1 MAIFPKFTLTE
12 KGELLLNRAIGEQKI
27 LVFTLIKLGEGETS
41 GEDISKLL
49 DVKQSFKEVS
59 ILETNVLAVQK
70 TLKIKG
76 YFDNTGFNRDILW
89 KEIGV
94 FAKIKDEPESEIMY
108 SYTNAGTQGELIP
121 MEKKGKFSRTLNILN
136 YIGYASSVT
145 FEITETKDKYAF
157 NSVNEMKSAT
167 YLKEGDKVELWGSD
181 VLGDGPIGLY
191 IISKTNQ
198 NGVQLANNLYAN
210 YYNYVNALTDEEVDS
225 LLNFEI
231 LDEVFT
237 LATEKDIRNLFVGT
251 RLEGGT
257 EYKLS
262 ALSPDEAKMVNM
274 KLLSLFNDL
283 ILQKVGNDRNTLKTE
298 LTSLINSTKSALQ
311 SAINLKEDKT
321 KVTELLSALETK
333 LNGLIDLKADTTYVN
348 SVKKTLEDS
357 IALKASTTNVNA
369 IKKTLEDAI
378 NLRATIESVNK
389 IKSDLTNLINGKAA
403 NTITIT
409 GTGALS
415 GGGNLTANRTIS
427 HKDTSGFKHIPSG
440 GAANQF
446 LKWSADGTA
455 VWSAIAWEVITGKT
469 NITVGNGLT
478 GGGNI
483 GSNIN
488 IGLEILSDSEVD
500 TLLASYKK

>member
-1 MAIFPKFTLTE
+1 MSYFPKFTLTE

-27 LVFTLIKLGEGETS
+27 LVFTLIKLGEGEVS
-41 GEDISKLL
+41 GSDISKML
-49 DVKQSFKEVS
+49 DVKKSFKEVS

-157 NSVNEMKSAT
+157 NSVNEMKAAT

-191 IISKTNQ
+191 IISRTNQ

-225 LLNFEI
+225 LLNFDI

-283 ILQKVGNDRNTLKTE
+283 ILQKVGNDSNTLKTE

-333 LNGLIDLKADTTYVN
+333 LN
-348 SVKKTLEDS
+348 
-357 IALKASTTNVNA
+357 
-369 IKKTLEDAI
+369 
-378 NLRATIESVNK
+378 
-389 IKSDLTNLINGKAA
+389 NLINQKA
-403 NTITIT
+403 NQVRTIT
-409 GTGALS
+409 GGGSLT
-415 GGGNLTANRTIS
+415 GGGDLSTDRVIS
-427 HKDTSGFKHIPSG
+427 HKTSSGNKHIPSG
-440 GAANQF
+440 GETNQF
-446 LKWSADGTA
+446 LKYSADGTA
-455 VWSAIAWEVITGKT
+455 IWSAIAWEVITGKT
-469 NITVGNGLT
+469 SITVGNGLT

>member
-1 MAIFPKFTLTE
+1 MSYFPKFTLTE

-27 LVFTLIKLGEGETS
+27 LVFTLIKLGEGEVS
-41 GEDISKLL
+41 GSDISKML
-49 DVKQSFKEVS
+49 DVKKSFKEVS

-157 NSVNEMKSAT
+157 NSVNEMKAAT

-191 IISKTNQ
+191 IISRTNQ

-225 LLNFEI
+225 LLNFDI

-283 ILQKVGNDRNTLKTE
+283 ILQKVGNDSNNLKNE

-333 LNGLIDLKADTTYVN
+333 LNDLINLKANTTDVN
-348 SVKKTLEDS
+348 NIKKNLED
-357 IALKASTTNVNA
+357 T
-369 IKKTLEDAI
+369 I

-389 IKSDLTNLINGKAA
+389 IKTDLTNLINGKAA
-403 NTITIT
+403 NTITVT

-415 GGGNLTANRTIS
+415 GGGNLTTNRTIS

-440 GAANQF
+440 GATNQF

-469 NITVGNGLT
+469 TVTVGNGLT

-483 GSNIN
+483 GNNIN

-500 TLLASYKK
+500 TLLDSYKK

>member
-157 NSVNEMKSAT
+157 NSVNEMKAAT

-198 NGVQLANNLYAN
+198 NGVQLANKLYAN

-237 LATEKDIRNLFVGT
+237 LATERDIRNLFVGT

-283 ILQKVGNDRNTLKTE
+283 ILQKVGNDSNTLKTE
-298 LTSLINSTKSALQ
+298 LTSLINSAKSTLEA
-311 SAINLKEDKT
+311 AIK
-321 KVTELLSALETK
+321 
-333 LNGLIDLKADTTYVN
+333 LKADTTDVN
-348 SVKKTLEDS
+348 E
-357 IALKASTTNVNA
+357 
-369 IKKTLEDAI
+369 IKKNLETAI
-378 NLRATIESVNK
+378 NLRATTEYVNSM
-389 IKSDLTNLINGKAA
+389 KSELNNLINQKA
-403 NTITIT
+403 NQVRTIT
-409 GTGALS
+409 GGGSLT
-415 GGGNLTANRTIS
+415 GGGDLSTDRVIS
-427 HKDTSGFKHIPSG
+427 HKTSSGNKHIPSG
-440 GAANQF
+440 GETNQF
-446 LKWSADGTA
+446 LKYSADGTA
-455 VWSAIAWEVITGKT
+455 IWSAIAWEVITGKT
-469 NITVGNGLT
+469 SITVGNGLT

>member
-157 NSVNEMKSAT
+157 NSVNEMKAAT

-237 LATEKDIRNLFVGT
+237 LATERDIRNLFVGT

-283 ILQKVGNDRNTLKTE
+283 ILQKVGNDSNTLKTE
-298 LTSLINSTKSALQ
+298 LTSLINSAKSTLEA
-311 SAINLKEDKT
+311 AIK
-321 KVTELLSALETK
+321 
-333 LNGLIDLKADTTYVN
+333 LKADTTDVN
-348 SVKKTLEDS
+348 E
-357 IALKASTTNVNA
+357 
-369 IKKTLEDAI
+369 IKKNLETAI
-378 NLRATIESVNK
+378 NLRATTEYVNSM
-389 IKSDLTNLINGKAA
+389 KSELNNLINQKA
-403 NTITIT
+403 NQVRTIT
-409 GTGALS
+409 GGGSLT
-415 GGGNLTANRTIS
+415 GGGDLSTDRVIS
-427 HKDTSGFKHIPSG
+427 HKTSSGNKHIPSG
-440 GAANQF
+440 GETNQF
-446 LKWSADGTA
+446 LKYSADGTA
-455 VWSAIAWEVITGKT
+455 IWSAIAWEVITGKT
-469 NITVGNGLT
+469 SITVGNGLT

>member
-157 NSVNEMKSAT
+157 NSINEMKAAT

-191 IISKTNQ
+191 IISRTNQ

-210 YYNYVNALTDEEVDS
+210 YYNYINALTDEEVDS
-225 LLNFEI
+225 LLNFDI

-283 ILQKVGNDRNTLKTE
+283 ILQKVGNDSNNLKNE
-298 LTSLINSTKSALQ
+298 LTSLINSAKS
-311 SAINLKEDKT
+311 T
-321 KVTELLSALETK
+321 LEATIK
-333 LNGLIDLKADTTYVN
+333 LKADTTDVN
-348 SVKKTLEDS
+348 E
-357 IALKASTTNVNA
+357 
-369 IKKTLEDAI
+369 IKKNLETAI
-378 NLRATIESVNK
+378 NLRATTEYVNSM
-389 IKSDLTNLINGKAA
+389 KSELNNLINQKA
-403 NTITIT
+403 NQVRTIT
-409 GTGALS
+409 GGGSLT
-415 GGGNLTANRTIS
+415 GGGDLSTDRVIS
-427 HKDTSGFKHIPSG
+427 HKTSSGNKHIPSG
-440 GAANQF
+440 GETNQF
-446 LKWSADGTA
+446 LKYSADGTA
-455 VWSAIAWEVITGKT
+455 IWSAIAWEVITGKT
-469 NITVGNGLT
+469 SITVGNGLT

>member
-12 KGELLLNRAIGEQKI
+12 KGELLLNRAIGEGKI

-145 FEITETKDKYAF
+145 FEIPETKDKYAF
-157 NSVNEMKSAT
+157 NSVNEMKAAT

-191 IISKTNQ
+191 IINRTNK

-225 LLNFEI
+225 LLNFDI

-283 ILQKVGNDRNTLKTE
+283 ILQKVGNDSNTLKTE

-333 LNGLIDLKADTTYVN
+333 LN
-348 SVKKTLEDS
+348 
-357 IALKASTTNVNA
+357 
-369 IKKTLEDAI
+369 
-378 NLRATIESVNK
+378 
-389 IKSDLTNLINGKAA
+389 NLINQKA
-403 NTITIT
+403 NQVRTIT
-409 GTGALS
+409 GGGSLT
-415 GGGNLTANRTIS
+415 GGGDLSTDRVIS
-427 HKDTSGFKHIPSG
+427 HKTSSGNKHIPSG
-440 GAANQF
+440 GETNQF
-446 LKWSADGTA
+446 LKYSADGTA
-455 VWSAIAWEVITGKT
+455 IWSAIAWEVITGKT
-469 NITVGNGLT
+469 SITVGNGLT

>member
-157 NSVNEMKSAT
+157 NSINEMKAAT

-181 VLGDGPIGLY
+181 ILGDGPIGLY
-191 IISKTNQ
+191 IISRTNQ
-198 NGVQLANNLYAN
+198 NGVQLANKLYAN

-237 LATEKDIRNLFVGT
+237 LATERDVRNLFAGT

-283 ILQKVGNDRNTLKTE
+283 ILQKVGNDSNTLKTE
-298 LTSLINSTKSALQ
+298 LTGLINSTKSALQ
-311 SAINLKEDKT
+311 TAINLKEDKT
-321 KVTELLSALETK
+321 KVTELLSALENK
-333 LNGLIDLKADTTYVN
+333 LNDLINLKANTTVVN
-348 SVKKTLEDS
+348 E
-357 IALKASTTNVNA
+357 
-369 IKKTLEDAI
+369 IKKNLEAAI
-378 NLRATIESVNK
+378 NLRATTEYVNSM
-389 IKSDLTNLINGKAA
+389 KSELNNLMNQKA
-403 NTITIT
+403 NQVRTIT
-409 GTGALS
+409 GGGSLT
-415 GGGNLTANRTIS
+415 GGGDLSTDRVIS
-427 HKDTSGFKHIPSG
+427 HKTSSGHKHIPSG
-440 GAANQF
+440 GATNQF
-446 LKWSADGTA
+446 LKYSADGTA
-455 VWSAIAWEVITGKT
+455 VWAAIAWEVITGKT
-469 NITVGNGLT
+469 SITVGNGLT

-500 TLLASYKK
+500 TLLTSYKK

>member
-1 MAIFPKFTLTE
+1 MSYFPKFTLTE

-27 LVFTLIKLGEGETS
+27 LVFTLIKLGEGEVS
-41 GEDISKLL
+41 GSDISKML
-49 DVKQSFKEVS
+49 DVKKSFKEVS

-157 NSVNEMKSAT
+157 NSVNEMKAAT

-191 IISKTNQ
+191 IISRTNQ

-225 LLNFEI
+225 LLNFDI

-283 ILQKVGNDRNTLKTE
+283 ILQKVGNDSNTLKTE

-311 SAINLKEDKT
+311 SAINLKEDKK

-333 LNGLIDLKADTTYVN
+333 LN
-348 SVKKTLEDS
+348 
-357 IALKASTTNVNA
+357 
-369 IKKTLEDAI
+369 
-378 NLRATIESVNK
+378 
-389 IKSDLTNLINGKAA
+389 NLINQKA
-403 NTITIT
+403 NQVRTIT
-409 GTGALS
+409 GGGSLT
-415 GGGNLTANRTIS
+415 GGGDLSTDRVIS
-427 HKDTSGFKHIPSG
+427 HKTSTGHKHIPSG
-440 GAANQF
+440 GATNQF

-455 VWSAIAWEVITGKT
+455 VWAAIVWEVIAGKT
-469 NITVGNGLT
+469 NIIVGNGLT

-483 GSNIN
+483 GNDIN
-488 IGLEILSDSEVD
+488 IDLEILSDSEVD